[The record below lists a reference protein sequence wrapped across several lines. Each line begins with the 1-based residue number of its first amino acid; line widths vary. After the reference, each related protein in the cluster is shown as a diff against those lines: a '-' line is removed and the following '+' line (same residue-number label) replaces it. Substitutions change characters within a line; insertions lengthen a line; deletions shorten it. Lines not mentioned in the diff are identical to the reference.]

1 MSENE
6 KKTLNIHYYLDENDY
21 ELTIDNN
28 KTIAELKKAIEK
40 LLNIEIKNLLKV
52 KKGRRGLK
60 LLDDEKKTIKQYKL
74 HNEDSIP
81 ISMEDV
87 NGGEKNN

>member
-1 MSENE
+1 MLENKE
-6 KKTLNIHYYLDENDY
+6 KTLIIHYYKDENDY
-21 ELTIDNN
+21 ELKIDNN
-28 KTIAELKKAIEK
+28 KTIKELKKAIED

-60 LLDDEKKTIKQYKL
+60 LLDDETKTIKQYNL
-74 HNEDSIP
+74 HNDDSIP

-87 NGGEKNN
+87 NGGEKKN